1 MTLEGNEIV
10 VMSLLFDLLSACD
23 EEALGVVKAE
33 KSPLDVLFAA
43 IMEVAKKA
51 FDKPFVRGFVY
62 HMFYML
68 HSNVPV
74 WVSMNRCAIKSL
86 VSLLEEVA
94 MGGVCDVCKMILMII
109 NNESACWREM

>member
-1 MTLEGNEIV
+1 M
-10 VMSLLFDLLSACD
+10 
-23 EEALGVVKAE
+23 KAE
-33 KSPLDVLFAA
+33 NSPLDMLFAA

-74 WVSMNRCAIKSL
+74 WVSINRCAIKSL

-109 NNESACWREM
+109 NNESACWRVM

>member
-1 MTLEGNEIV
+1 MKN
-10 VMSLLFDLLSACD
+10 D
-23 EEALGVVKAE
+23 
-33 KSPLDVLFAA
+33 KSPCDVLFST

-51 FDKPFVRGFVY
+51 FDKPFVRGFVS

-68 HSNVPV
+68 HSNVSI

-86 VSLLEEVA
+86 VSLLEDVT
-94 MGGVCDVCKMILMII
+94 MGGVCDVCKMILMIV